1 MILFSP
7 EVFAVQRVG
16 GVTRCM
22 VSLMQALDEEGVDWR
37 VYAGRHCNLY
47 LREFDGDPRIV
58 DAQYQ
63 DRVGRLSA
71 SLGGEGAFVGYAR
84 RTQPGVVHRSQY
96 PLIDQLPR
104 SRAVVS
110 TLHDLWTERAGAGPL
125 DRVRSR
131 FKLAALRRSDR
142 VVCISEATRQEM
154 LDAAPDLERRATV
167 IHHGVAPLSP
177 APVAPGD
184 DRPYFLFVGA
194 RAGKKNCDV
203 VMKALARS
211 PRLRDFALVC
221 VGGGAFMPE
230 DLAGFA
236 ALGLSDRVRQLTASD
251 AELAG
256 LYEHAAAL
264 CYPSRH
270 EGFGMPLLEAM
281 IHDCP
286 VIAAPVSCMP
296 EIGGEAALY
305 ADPDSPEAW
314 GAAMERVA
322 LDTAAAGALR
332 ALGRERARLFTWN
345 KSARAH
351 RALYEEMVPGST
363 R

>member
-22 VSLMQALDEEGVDWR
+22 VSLMRALGEEGVDWR
-37 VYAGRHCNLY
+37 LYAGEHCNLY
-47 LREFDGDPRIV
+47 LRDMADDSRLV
-58 DAQYQ
+58 DARYRE
-63 DRVGRLSA
+63 RVGRLSV
-71 SLGGEGAFVGYAR
+71 SIGGEAAFVRHAR
-84 RTQPGVVHRSQY
+84 RTRPGVVHRSQY
-96 PLIDQLPR
+96 PLIDRLPR
-104 SRAVVS
+104 AQAVVS
-110 TLHDLWTERAGAGPL
+110 TLHDLWTERAGAGAV

-154 LDAAPDLERRATV
+154 LATAPDLDARTVV
-167 IHHGVAPLSP
+167 IHHGVAPLSLE
-177 APVAPGD
+177 PVAPTN

-203 VMKALARS
+203 VLRALARS
-211 PRLRDFALVC
+211 PALRGFGLVC
-221 VGGGAFMPE
+221 VGGGAFSPE
-230 DLAGFA
+230 ELAAFA
-236 ALGLSDRVRQLTASD
+236 ALGLGDRVRQITASD

-296 EIGGEAALY
+296 EIGGEAAVY

-314 GAAMERVA
+314 GAAMERLA
-322 LDTAAAGALR
+322 GDTAAADAFR
-332 ALGRERARLFTWN
+332 ALGRTRAAQFSWN

-351 RALYEEMVPGST
+351 RALYEELAPGST
-363 R
+363 H